1 MKKLIVA
8 AVATTMASTSMA
20 DISIK
25 GDAYIQYADIGTNVS
40 GSNTEN
46 RKRVNLN
53 VIGKSGVTTVVV
65 SFRTDDNT
73 PARSGASNL
82 HQFYITT
89 KVGPVNVKAGD
100 FYDTIGLG
108 AWSKSAGKT
117 DALSLSTKVGPVTL
131 GVYTTDVGGGTAAA
145 SGATNVSIAAKVA
158 GAKVKLINDPRAKW
172 TDLSAS
178 GTFAGIS
185 VAAEHFK
192 RKSVNGH
199 PEEKITLLHVGGKAG
214 AIKWDIAQ
222 YKNKDVVN
230 THSNSK
236 FTLLGSM
243 LIGHRARGRTATAV
257 ADVEDFSKI
266 LGVSVST
273 KVAGS
278 KIKAIYTKN
287 TYSAADKVTGAELIF
302 THAVSGGKLTANL
315 AKFSGSE
322 FDIMNGTNKGI
333 RFDIKF

>member
-100 FYDTIGLG
+100 FYSTIGLG
-108 AWSKSAGKT
+108 NF
-117 DALSLSTKVGPVTL
+117 V
-131 GVYTTDVGGGTAAA
+131 
-145 SGATNVSIAAKVA
+145 
-158 GAKVKLINDPRAKW
+158 
-172 TDLSAS
+172 
-178 GTFAGIS
+178 F
-185 VAAEHFK
+185 E
-192 RKSVNGH
+192 
-199 PEEKITLLHVGGKAG
+199 
-214 AIKWDIAQ
+214 
-222 YKNKDVVN
+222 
-230 THSNSK
+230 
-236 FTLLGSM
+236 
-243 LIGHRARGRTATAV
+243 
-257 ADVEDFSKI
+257 
-266 LGVSVST
+266 
-273 KVAGS
+273 
-278 KIKAIYTKN
+278 
-287 TYSAADKVTGAELIF
+287 
-302 THAVSGGKLTANL
+302 
-315 AKFSGSE
+315 
-322 FDIMNGTNKGI
+322 
-333 RFDIKF
+333 